1 MIWSSMT
8 FLAYCPFCETKV
20 TALPIMGGDDF
31 WLAVKYKGVVEV
43 VHPVDGPDHRWK
55 LNNQEKENLWN
66 MKAQG
71 LFP

>member
-1 MIWSSMT
+1 MT
-8 FLAYCPFCETKV
+8 FLAYCPCCEIKV
-20 TALPIMGGDDF
+20 TALPVLGGDNF
-31 WLAVKYKGVVEV
+31 WLAVKNNEVVEV
-43 VHPVDGPDHRWK
+43 VRLAGNGYHRWK